1 MREITL
7 TSGIRVK
14 EKVVFRDLKG
24 EAVLLNLETGVYFGL
39 DSVGS
44 RIWNLIQEHESLE
57 KVLGILLEEYEV
69 EKARCQKD
77 LLEILAQMNEKGI
90 IEILD

>member
-14 EKVVFRDLKG
+14 ERVVFRDLKG

>member
-77 LLEILAQMNEKGI
+77 LLEISAQMNEKGI

>member
-57 KVLGILLEEYEV
+57 KVLSILLEEYEV
-69 EKARCQKD
+69 GKARCRKD